1 MLLHT
6 NINTDEEQ
14 KEILPI
20 AKESFP
26 YLCSTTRLD
35 CNPDKSIPWHW
46 HNMFEINYVV
56 RGELSL
62 QTPDATHIVTAGE
75 IDFINNGVLHSCTAI
90 GSTPCEYTTIQF
102 DMHFLSGMYNSIYE
116 EKYILP
122 IMRSSALPFWHVKPD
137 SMLHLQMV
145 ETVLRTVELSREE
158 PFGYEFDLR
167 SRLSDFWKM
176 LMQDTEAVRSQASE
190 IVRSNSADTERL
202 KLMTQF
208 IKDHCG
214 EKLTLEGGGYQHPRV
229 HTLLCPLY
237 QHIPHCLS
245 HTDPPVHG
253 SRPFGRQ
260 CQEHHR
266 DQRRVRFQFSQLF
279 RQSLPGGHGL
289 HPQGIPGQGC
299 RRNTALVLLHPV
311 QQNRASPAQIEW
323 FDYRSGGFEK
333 TFRLLCAAERSFVS
347 LFTY

>member
-35 CNPDKSIPWHW
+35 CNPEKSIPWHW

-90 GSTPCEYTTIQF
+90 GSTPCEYNTIQF

-122 IMRSSALPFWHVKPD
+122 VMRSSALPFWHVKPD
-137 SMLHLQMV
+137 SMLHLKMV

-214 EKLTLEGGGYQHPRV
+214 EKLTLEDIAAAADISTRECTRCFARCINTSPIVYLTQTRLAMAADLLADSAKSIIEISEECGFSSPSYFGKVFREAMGCTPKEYRDKDVGGTQPWYYS
-229 HTLLCPLY
+229 T
-237 QHIPHCLS
+237 
-245 HTDPPVHG
+245 
-253 SRPFGRQ
+253 
-260 CQEHHR
+260 
-266 DQRRVRFQFSQLF
+266 QFSKIV
-279 RQSLPGGHGL
+279 RPPH
-289 HPQGIPGQGC
+289 
-299 RRNTALVLLHPV
+299 R
-311 QQNRASPAQIEW
+311 
-323 FDYRSGGFEK
+323 
-333 TFRLLCAAERSFVS
+333 
-347 LFTY
+347 

>member
-62 QTPDATHIVTAGE
+62 QTPDGTHIVTAGE

-90 GSTPCEYTTIQF
+90 GTTPCEYNTIQF

-122 IMRSSALPFWHVKPD
+122 VMRSSALPFWHVNRH
-137 SMLHLQMV
+137 SSRV
-145 ETVLRTVELSREE
+145 EAKNPALLSSCDGYLLELT
-158 PFGYEFDLR
+158 G
-167 SRLSDFWKM
+167 WT
-176 LMQDTEAVRSQASE
+176 QGSQAS
-190 IVRSNSADTERL
+190 
-202 KLMTQF
+202 
-208 IKDHCG
+208 
-214 EKLTLEGGGYQHPRV
+214 
-229 HTLLCPLY
+229 
-237 QHIPHCLS
+237 
-245 HTDPPVHG
+245 
-253 SRPFGRQ
+253 
-260 CQEHHR
+260 
-266 DQRRVRFQFSQLF
+266 
-279 RQSLPGGHGL
+279 
-289 HPQGIPGQGC
+289 
-299 RRNTALVLLHPV
+299 
-311 QQNRASPAQIEW
+311 
-323 FDYRSGGFEK
+323 
-333 TFRLLCAAERSFVS
+333 
-347 LFTY
+347 